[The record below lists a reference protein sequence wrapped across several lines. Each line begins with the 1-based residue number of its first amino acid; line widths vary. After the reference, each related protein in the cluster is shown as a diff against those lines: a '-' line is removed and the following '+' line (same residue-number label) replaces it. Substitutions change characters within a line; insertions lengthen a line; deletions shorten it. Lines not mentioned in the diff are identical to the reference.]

1 MPSLAYKSVDELAG
15 ALPGGDRDRESKGR
29 ILLVDDV
36 FDNRIVLSRRLLRRG
51 YEVIEADCGQ
61 AALALIAREAFDL
74 VLLDVMMP
82 DLSGL
87 EVLTEIRRTLSSQQL
102 PVIMV
107 TAKTFSHDVVEALQ
121 MGADDY
127 VTKPVDFDVALARIV
142 TQIAKKRATEGLRRD
157 LQAGS
162 IALLET
168 RNLLSQEHEELQRS
182 TSTARYLATHDALT
196 GMLNRAEFLQAASQA
211 AKDHADGGS
220 PYAVLFLD
228 LDRFKTINDT
238 FGHAI
243 GDKLLREIADRISS
257 TVSPRDAV
265 SRFGGDEFVILHI
278 CDAASETAIGLA
290 DRLIEKITGSFVIGD
305 HHLAVGVS
313 IGIASPCTINEP
325 AEQTIAHADIAMY
338 RAKREGGDRAR
349 AFDLEMA
356 ETARRRLELEHDLRF
371 ALKRGQLNIL
381 YQPIV
386 QLSDHTISGFE
397 ALLRW
402 NHPKRGTV
410 SPSEFIPI
418 AEETGLIIQIGEWV
432 LRQACTTAMTWPIDI
447 KVAVNLS
454 AIQFQRGQLLAT
466 VMSALATSGLA
477 PNRLELEITETLL
490 LTDPERT
497 IAMFRQLR
505 EIGVQIAMDDFGTG
519 YSSLGYLKEFEFDKI
534 KIDQSFVRSLETDAS
549 SKAIVKSI
557 SQLART
563 LGIMTTAEGVETED
577 QLQLVR
583 SKGIG
588 QVQGFFFGRPIRPDQ
603 IEETISILSHRAG

>member
-1 MPSLAYKSVDELAG
+1 MPNLAYKSADEFEAG
-15 ALPGGDRDRESKGR
+15 SPIGEPASERKGR

-36 FDNRIVLSRRLLRRG
+36 LDNRVVLGRRLLRRG
-51 YEVIEADCGQ
+51 YEVIEADCGE
-61 AALALIAREAFDL
+61 AALALIEREAFDL

-82 DLSGL
+82 GLSGL
-87 EVLTEIRRTLSSQQL
+87 EVLTEIRKTLSSQQL

-127 VTKPVDFDVALARIV
+127 ITKPVEFDVALARII
-142 TQIAKKRATEGLRRD
+142 TQIAKKRATEALRQD
-157 LQAGS
+157 VQARS
-162 IALLET
+162 VALVET
-168 RNLLSQEHEELQRS
+168 QNLLIKEQAERQRS
-182 TSTARYLATHDALT
+182 TSTARYLASHDALT
-196 GMLNRAEFLQAASQA
+196 GMLNRNEFLQAVAQA
-211 AKDHADGGS
+211 ANDHADGGAL
-220 PYAVLFLD
+220 YTVLFLD
-228 LDRFKTINDT
+228 LDRFKTVNDT
-238 FGHAI
+238 FGHAV
-243 GDKLLREIADRISS
+243 GDQLLREMAERIST

-278 CDAASETAIGLA
+278 CDAASESATGLA
-290 DRLIEKITGSFVIGD
+290 GRLVDKISQSCVIEG
-305 HHLAVGVS
+305 HQLAVGIS
-313 IGIASPCTINEP
+313 IGIASPCAIDEP
-325 AEQTIAHADIAMY
+325 AEQTIANADIAMY
-338 RAKREGGDRAR
+338 RAKREGGDRVR
-349 AFDLEMA
+349 SFDLEMA

-410 SPSEFIPI
+410 SPAEFIPI

-432 LRQACTTAMTWPIDI
+432 LREACTTAMKWPSDI

-454 AIQFQRGQLLAT
+454 AVQFQRGQLIST

-477 PNRLELEITETLL
+477 ANRLELEITETLL

-505 EIGVQIAMDDFGTG
+505 EVGVQIAMDDFGTG
-519 YSSLGYLKEFEFDKI
+519 YSSLSYLKEFEFDKI
-534 KIDQSFVRSLETDAS
+534 KIDQSFVRSMATEES
-549 SKAIVKSI
+549 SRAIVNSV

-583 SKGIG
+583 AKGIG
-588 QVQGFFFGRPIRPDQ
+588 QVQGFFFGRPIAQEQ
-603 IEETISILSHRAG
+603 IDETISILSRRAD

>member
-1 MPSLAYKSVDELAG
+1 M
-15 ALPGGDRDRESKGR
+15 
-29 ILLVDDV
+29 
-36 FDNRIVLSRRLLRRG
+36 
-51 YEVIEADCGQ
+51 
-61 AALALIAREAFDL
+61 
-74 VLLDVMMP
+74 
-82 DLSGL
+82 
-87 EVLTEIRRTLSSQQL
+87 
-102 PVIMV
+102 
-107 TAKTFSHDVVEALQ
+107 
-121 MGADDY
+121 
-127 VTKPVDFDVALARIV
+127 
-142 TQIAKKRATEGLRRD
+142 
-157 LQAGS
+157 
-162 IALLET
+162 
-168 RNLLSQEHEELQRS
+168 
-182 TSTARYLATHDALT
+182 
-196 GMLNRAEFLQAASQA
+196 
-211 AKDHADGGS
+211 
-220 PYAVLFLD
+220 
-228 LDRFKTINDT
+228 
-238 FGHAI
+238 
-243 GDKLLREIADRISS
+243 
-257 TVSPRDAV
+257 
-265 SRFGGDEFVILHI
+265 
-278 CDAASETAIGLA
+278 
-290 DRLIEKITGSFVIGD
+290 IGD

-466 VMSALATSGLA
+466 VISALATSGLA